1 MNRFLREPISVRNA
15 ASVIVTATF
24 IVVVGGGIAIRAIDH
39 REYSSIWEGMWWSL
53 QTVTTVGYGDVT
65 PKDAAGRIVG
75 AVVMLEG
82 IAFLAI
88 VTAAITSTFVTRAQ
102 REQKSGPAGRG
113 DRRGGTRRPSARTD
127 RSATRA
133 SRVAAAGAH
142 ETVSRI
148 AIGTQSAWH
157 RRDRRLRARPR
168 GHTHPPPKRV
178 IPNAR
183 LPRHWSAW
191 PGWRRPFELHREA
204 LNGQR
209 RLRHECSS
217 RRSKLAAVSGTQR
230 PREGWNAAGG
240 RHLAG

>member
-65 PKDAAGRIVG
+65 PKDTAGKIVG

-102 REQKSGPAGRG
+102 REQKSGAATRG
-113 DRRGGTRRPSARTD
+113 HRRGSTRRPAARPD
-127 RSATRA
+127 
-133 SRVAAAGAH
+133 
-142 ETVSRI
+142 
-148 AIGTQSAWH
+148 
-157 RRDRRLRARPR
+157 LRA
-168 GHTHPPPKRV
+168 
-178 IPNAR
+178 A
-183 LPRHWSAW
+183 
-191 PGWRRPFELHREA
+191 
-204 LNGQR
+204 
-209 RLRHECSS
+209 
-217 RRSKLAAVSGTQR
+217 
-230 PREGWNAAGG
+230 
-240 RHLAG
+240 